1 MIKILLCVHATKKL
15 LGRQCVLEKL
25 YATDWHE
32 RDVVRSFYAYLPS
45 YKYTIALKITTYLR
59 CIRTRASRAS
69 CKRPISW
76 LRLSYSC
83 LRSSMSGSVL
93 VPVGTSS
100 SLSVG
105 IWLIL
110 SIGIC
115 SGGAGATY
123 RRRGGFRGV
132 AFADRFRAKTL
143 NNVTLPFMTIW
154 FTSYNWWTQKWK
166 KVKRHRIKY
175 IRERNNRV
183 NWK

>member
-1 MIKILLCVHATKKL
+1 MLQTDTREMLRSLFGELQINDCIKNNC
-15 LGRQCVLEKL
+15 
-25 YATDWHE
+25 
-32 RDVVRSFYAYLPS
+32 
-45 YKYTIALKITTYLR
+45 TYLR
-59 CIRTRASRAS
+59 CIRTRASRES
-69 CKRPISW
+69 CRRPISW

-143 NNVTLPFMTIW
+143 NNVIFALHYHLWRFDLRLITG
-154 FTSYNWWTQKWK
+154 
-166 KVKRHRIKY
+166 
-175 IRERNNRV
+175 ERKNER
-183 NWK
+183 K